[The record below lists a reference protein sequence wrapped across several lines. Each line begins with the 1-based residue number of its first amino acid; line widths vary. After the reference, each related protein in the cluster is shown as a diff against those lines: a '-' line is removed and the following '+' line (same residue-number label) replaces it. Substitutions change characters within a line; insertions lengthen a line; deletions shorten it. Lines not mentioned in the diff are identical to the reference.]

1 MLIALPI
8 SRCNPPAEKRL
19 GFFRAVVLRQGL
31 RVHLIAWNV
40 IGVCFQQGFEM
51 RFGGRNIAFAQ
62 AFERNAVARKRIV
75 GILGKKLFQLLPP
88 GFVLFGHGSLAY
100 YTCRAIPGQRRRA
113 RESNEGKGKSDS
125 CIDG

>member
-8 SRCNPPAEKRL
+8 SGCNPPAEKRL

-51 RFGGRNIAFAQ
+51 GFGGRNIAFAQ

-88 GFVLFGHGSLAY
+88 GIVLFGHGSLAY

-125 CIDG
+125 CVDG